1 MLDKLV
7 EIMTKIYVEVI
18 SKQEDNIIT
27 NKISSHP
34 KVDQI
39 KTVIEIGFN
48 IYILFQFFIDIFP
61 DKNVWLERLKI
72 IKKKRLDEYL
82 KYHSDEKGNKELSRH
97 KNDVQ
102 TDKKINADN
111 EKWISELLSNE
122 DLNQEI
128 QQLIPK
134 SKDMD
139 GKNIG
144 NSTKNEQSDR
154 NSKQG

>member
-1 MLDKLV
+1 MLNKLI

-27 NKISSHP
+27 NKISNHQ

-61 DKNVWLERLKI
+61 DKNVWLEKLKI

-82 KYHSDEKGNKELSRH
+82 KYYNEEKGNKEQNKQ
-97 KNDVQ
+97 KNDNQ
-102 TDKKINADN
+102 NDKKMNNDN
-111 EKWISELLSNE
+111 EKWIPELLSNE
-122 DLNQEI
+122 DLN
-128 QQLIPK
+128 
-134 SKDMD
+134 
-139 GKNIG
+139 
-144 NSTKNEQSDR
+144 
-154 NSKQG
+154 